1 MKNIS
6 ADASHHLLALTVSVA
21 NKTCFIYL
29 QVESGYE
36 ALVEFYSVQDG
47 SSNYWAQKLAPV
59 LLHQVVRDVWKSVS
73 DLESKE
79 TDSCCLKIEYN
90 L

>member
-36 ALVEFYSVQDG
+36 ALVEFYSAGWVVKVLSTGAGTSLTASG
-47 SSNYWAQKLAPV
+47 SERCVKKCV
-59 LLHQVVRDVWKSVS
+59 GFGK
-73 DLESKE
+73 
-79 TDSCCLKIEYN
+79 
-90 L
+90 